1 VFTLVDDGKPIRK
14 RCKRSKKASLYQK
27 TTKQKEKKIKGS
39 RATSAIQNLPM
50 MPTYTAQV

>member
-14 RCKRSKKASLYQK
+14 RWKRSKNASLYQK
-27 TTKQKEKKIKGS
+27 RSKKKKIKGS

-50 MPTYTAQV
+50 M